1 MHWPLT
7 GLLPPW
13 APGAAHMLWRQRP
26 DVSQRQLVLGCQRC
40 VKTVIQGPCW
50 RQFNGT
56 NPVLVDCPT
65 QLTLI
70 SHLLIFPFISC
81 SCSSIRKWNGQSD
94 KITNFD
100 GFSTFFCHFFPI
112 WPHSHTYETNFEK
125 KSALTWFSWLQWRL
139 KVFTAAYRGL
149 PPPTQLTN
157 ANIQR
162 WEIRV
167 SWVGQSTKSASTLK
181 MSLGLTRLN
190 LRLGLKCF

>member
-26 DVSQRQLVLGCQRC
+26 DVSQRQLVLGCQGC
-40 VKTVIQGPCW
+40 IKTVIQGPYW

-56 NPVLVDCPT
+56 KPVLDDCPT

-94 KITNFD
+94 KITNF
-100 GFSTFFCHFFPI
+100 GRFSTFFCHFFSNLTSFTHIRNQFWKKFSPNLI
-112 WPHSHTYETNFEK
+112 FLAAVETQSFY
-125 KSALTWFSWLQWRL
+125 SRL
-139 KVFTAAYRGL
+139 
-149 PPPTQLTN
+149 
-157 ANIQR
+157 
-162 WEIRV
+162 
-167 SWVGQSTKSASTLK
+167 
-181 MSLGLTRLN
+181 
-190 LRLGLKCF
+190 